1 MKNLDRII
9 TLLEKNYLSETD
21 LNLLNTLMD
30 EDPEAKEFF
39 KTYIKLEN
47 AFKSLPHLNTDELA
61 DYMLIKNELEPLN
74 PEVVKKI
81 PLFEQH
87 IKRCEKCSSQ
97 LQIMKNEMGEITSF
111 VNGNL
116 NKQIDETQKHSVQS
130 VLFAQRSNFI
140 RSTFIGASVLA
151 IFVFALVLVS
161 NVTTSKL
168 YNLAAA
174 EEAFELS
181 ISRGRTTND
190 FEMSIKAIE
199 EKDYSSAVK
208 YLQNDIKLNPNDETI
223 FYSYFILGLT
233 YLETAEKNILGLFP
247 SFDKTSAALAL
258 ENFKKSIEHNTS
270 GKFQNVNL
278 DSYFFAAKACL
289 MLEDKKSAE
298 EYLKIVVNE
307 KGSKLNQ
314 AAAILKEL
322 K

>member
-1 MKNLDRII
+1 MKHLDKII
-9 TLLEKNYLSETD
+9 ALLDKTHLSESD
-21 LNLLNTLMD
+21 MNMLNTLLD

-39 KTYIKLEN
+39 KTYNMLEN
-47 AFKSLPHLNTDELA
+47 AFNSLPHLTTDELA
-61 DYMLIKNELEPLN
+61 DYVLIKEELEPQN
-74 PEVVKKI
+74 PETIKKI
-81 PLFEQH
+81 PLFDLH
-87 IKRCEKCSSQ
+87 IRRCEKCSSQ
-97 LQIMKNEMGEITSF
+97 LQVMNNEMAEANNFIYTG
-111 VNGNL
+111 L
-116 NKQIDETQKHSVQS
+116 NKTMYESSKHSVQNA
-130 VLFAQRSNFI
+130 LFAQRSKFI

-151 IFVFALVLVS
+151 LFVFALVLVS
-161 NVTTSKL
+161 NITTSKL
-168 YNLAAA
+168 YRLAAA
-174 EEAFELS
+174 EDGLELS

-190 FEMSIKAIE
+190 FELSIKAIE
-199 EKDYSSAVK
+199 EKDYSAAIK

-258 ENFKKSIEHNTS
+258 ENFKKSIEYNTS

-278 DSYFFAAKACL
+278 DSYFFAAKAYL

-298 EYLKIVVNE
+298 EYLQIVVNE

-314 AAAILKEL
+314 AAAILEEL